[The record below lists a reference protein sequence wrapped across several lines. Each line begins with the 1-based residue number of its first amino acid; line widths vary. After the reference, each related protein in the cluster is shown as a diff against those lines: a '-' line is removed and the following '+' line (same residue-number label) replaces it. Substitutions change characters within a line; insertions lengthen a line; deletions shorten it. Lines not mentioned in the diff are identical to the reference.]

1 MAKLR
6 AFTMPKWGIEMTEG
20 TIGEWM
26 LKEGDAFKKG
36 QLITLIETDKIT
48 NEVEAEFDAT
58 LARVLAPVGQTLP
71 VGALLGVFSDGTAS
85 PADLDAFIAA
95 FRPADVSTAA
105 GDAAGPSPT
114 ATPAPPPPAPPAVPA
129 IPDHV
134 RISPAARDLALG
146 RGVDVGSIAGSGR
159 GGRVTHQDVEQASR
173 PPVGVGG
180 GAPVSIA
187 STTAG
192 LENIFASPLA
202 KRLAVQHGVDIAGLS
217 GTGPRG
223 RICKQDV
230 LDRVER
236 MAPPPAAPPPAPAA
250 APVLH
255 PEPLAPPPTVTADQ
269 GVVDIIRMSPMRKAI
284 ARQLS
289 LSKQTI
295 PHFYL
300 RMGVRVDALQ
310 AMRAA
315 ARAATGEAPS
325 VNDYVIRAVALALQR
340 HPAMNIQVHGDEIHR
355 FGQADIAIAVATD
368 KGLVTPIVRAA
379 DTKSVARIAAD
390 VKALAE
396 RARANRLQADEFQG
410 GSFSISNLGMY
421 GIDQFDAIINPPQG
435 AILAVG
441 AARRQPIDMNH
452 ALGFATLMQLSLSSD
467 HRAIDGALAAQFMA
481 TLRGLL
487 EEPAALTA

>member
-58 LARVLAPVGQTLP
+58 LARVLAQVGQTLP

-85 PADLDAFIAA
+85 PAELDAFIAA
-95 FRPADVSTAA
+95 FKPADVSTAA
-105 GDAAGPSPT
+105 GDAAGPSP
-114 ATPAPPPPAPPAVPA
+114 AAPPAPPPPIASAPSP

-134 RISPAARDLALG
+134 RISPAARELALG
-146 RGVDVGSIAGSGR
+146 RGVDVGAIAGSGR
-159 GGRVTHQDVEQASR
+159 DGRVTHQDVDQASR
-173 PPVGVGG
+173 PPVSVGG
-180 GAPVSIA
+180 GAPVSVMP
-187 STTAG
+187 TTTG
-192 LENIFASPLA
+192 LDTVFASPLA
-202 KRLAVQHGVDIAGLS
+202 KRLAVQHGVNLSGLT

-230 LDRVER
+230 LGRVER
-236 MAPPPAAPPPAPAA
+236 VASQPATLPPAPAPRSEPVA
-250 APVLH
+250 SPPAP
-255 PEPLAPPPTVTADQ
+255 ATADP
-269 GVVDIIRMSPMRKAI
+269 GVVEIVRMSPMRKAI

-300 RMGVRVDALQ
+300 RMSVRVDALQ

-315 ARAATGEAPS
+315 AKAATGEAPS
-325 VNDYVIRAVALALQR
+325 VNDYVVRAVALALQR

-355 FGQADIAIAVATD
+355 FGQADIAIAVATE

>member
-26 LKEGDAFKKG
+26 LKEGEAFRKG

-58 LARVLAPVGQTLP
+58 LVRVLAPVGQTLP

-85 PADLDAFIAA
+85 AVEVDAFIAA
-95 FRPADVSTAA
+95 FKPADVSTAA
-105 GDAAGPSPT
+105 GDAAGT
-114 ATPAPPPPAPPAVPA
+114 AAPAANAAPPPPPAPAAPA
-129 IPDHV
+129 IPDNV
-134 RISPAARDLALG
+134 RISPAARDLAVT
-146 RGVDVGSIAGSGR
+146 RGVDVTGVAGSGR
-159 GGRVTHQDVEQASR
+159 DGRLTYQDVDQASR
-173 PPVGVGG
+173 APVTVGG

-187 STTAG
+187 PTTAG
-192 LENIFASPLA
+192 LENVYASPLA
-202 KRLAVQHGVDIAGLS
+202 KRLAVQHGVNIQGLG

-230 LDRVER
+230 LEQVARL
-236 MAPPPAAPPPAPAA
+236 APPPAPPPVQVRQPEPVA
-250 APVLH
+250 APA
-255 PEPLAPPPTVTADQ
+255 APAVADP
-269 GVVDIIRMSPMRKAI
+269 GVVEIVKMSPMRKAI

-300 RMGVRVDALQ
+300 RMGVRIDALQ

-325 VNDYVIRAVALALQR
+325 VNDYVIRAVAIALSR

-355 FGQADIAIAVATD
+355 FGQADISIAVATD
-368 KGLVTPIVRAA
+368 KGLVTPIVKGA
-379 DTKSVARIAAD
+379 DKKSVARIAAD

-396 RARANRLQADEFQG
+396 RARANKLQADEFQG

-441 AARRQPIDMNH
+441 AARRQPIDANH